1 MRSMRKLETTSARLG
16 NYVAL
21 DSKEV
26 LVPNFAD
33 CAALL
38 GKKISLGREA
48 QGYSQKV
55 LAS

>member
-1 MRSMRKLETTSARLG
+1 MRKLETTSARLG